1 MKTSSS
7 HLMRDAFAGV
17 ALASVSMFVAA
28 CSSSGSGAPGGGK
41 DAASDGP
48 VLPANCINSPADLIA
63 DFSVD
68 NGLAPVDGRMG
79 GFYTY
84 GDPSETSGTP
94 LAVLIPP
101 EGSTASI
108 DATVGNACSS
118 PLGSLH
124 VQATGFKIWGAAM
137 GTNFVPLMGSTKGTY
152 DATKYKG
159 VSFWAKATAPLTG
172 VQVSFPDV
180 WTDAAANPTP
190 INAAYDPCVYVAGAN
205 NNCSPYLVKFGEGR
219 TNGDGG
225 ASGDT
230 GMDAAALQFPA
241 YVNFQIDT
249 AWKRFD
255 VLFADTLQ
263 DKDNLGQGSPSLM
276 LDVAHLTS
284 MAIQVNAIHNPDS
297 TVTANDFSLWI
308 DDVNFLAK

>member
-7 HLMRDAFAGV
+7 HLLLLRDAFAGI
-17 ALASVSMFVAA
+17 AFASVSMFVAA
-28 CSSSGSGAPGGGK
+28 CSSSGSGGK
-41 DAASDGP
+41 DAGA

-68 NGLAPVDGRMG
+68 NGLAPQDGRMG

-84 GDPSETSGTP
+84 GDPSEKTGTP
-94 LAVLIPP
+94 LAVLVPA
-101 EGSTASI
+101 EGSTAPN
-108 DATVGNACSS
+108 DPTVGNVCSS

-124 VQATGFKIWGAAM
+124 VQATGFKIWGAAT
-137 GTNFVPLMGSTKGTY
+137 GTNFVPLMGTTKGTY

-159 VSFWAKATAPLTG
+159 ISFWAKATAPLTG

-190 INAAYDPCVYVAGAN
+190 LNASYDPCIYVAGAP
-205 NNCSPYLVKFGEGR
+205 NNCSPYLVKFGEGHSNR
-219 TNGDGG
+219 DGG
-225 ASGDT
+225 AS
-230 GMDAAALQFPA
+230 DAGTDAGAIEFPS
-241 YVNFQIDT
+241 YVDYQIDT
-249 AWKRFD
+249 TWKRFD
-255 VLFADTLQ
+255 VLFADTRQ

-284 MAIQVNAIHNPDS
+284 MAIQVNAIHNADS

>member
-7 HLMRDAFAGV
+7 HLLRNAFAGV
-17 ALASVSMFVAA
+17 ALASVSMLVAA
-28 CSSSGSGAPGGGK
+28 CSSSGSGGK
-41 DAASDGP
+41 DAAGDGP
-48 VLPANCINSPADLIA
+48 ALPANCINSPADLIA

-68 NGLAPVDGRMG
+68 NGLAPEDGRMG

-84 GDPSETSGTP
+84 GDDSEKTGTP
-94 LAVLIPP
+94 LAVLVPA
-101 EGSTASI
+101 EGSTAPN
-108 DATVGNACSS
+108 DPTVGNACSS

-124 VQATGFKIWGAAM
+124 VQATGFKIWGAAT
-137 GTNFVPLMGSTKGTY
+137 GTNFVPLLADGVTKGTY

-159 VSFWAKATAPLTG
+159 VSFWAMATAPLTG

-180 WTDAAANPTP
+180 WTDAAADPTP
-190 INAAYDPCVYVAGAN
+190 LNASYDPCVYVAGAN
-205 NNCSPYLVKFGEGR
+205 NNCSPYLVKFGSAGGG
-219 TNGDGG
+219 GDAGV
-225 ASGDT
+225 
-230 GMDAAALQFPA
+230 DAAAPDFPNYVA
-241 YVNFQIDT
+241 YQINT
-249 AWKRFD
+249 TWKRFD

-263 DKDNLGQGSPSLM
+263 DKDNAGQGSPSLM

-284 MAIQVNAIHNPDS
+284 MAIQVNAIHNADG

>member
-7 HLMRDAFAGV
+7 HLLLRDAFAGI
-17 ALASVSMFVAA
+17 AFASVSMFVAA
-28 CSSSGSGAPGGGK
+28 CSSSGSGGK
-41 DAASDGP
+41 DGSA
-48 VLPANCINSPADLIA
+48 LPANCINSPADLIA

-68 NGLAPVDGRMG
+68 NGLAPQDGRMG

-94 LAVLIPP
+94 LAVLIPA
-101 EGSTASI
+101 EGSTAPN
-108 DATVGNACSS
+108 DPTVGNVCSS

-124 VQATGFKIWGAAM
+124 VQATGFKIWGAAT

-152 DATKYKG
+152 DASKYKG
-159 VSFWAKATAPLTG
+159 ISFWAKATAPLTG

-190 INAAYDPCVYVAGAN
+190 LNASYDPCIYVAGAP
-205 NNCSPYLVKFGEGR
+205 NNCSPYLVKFGEGHSNR
-219 TNGDGG
+219 DGG
-225 ASGDT
+225 ASGASGDA
-230 GMDAAALQFPA
+230 GVDAAAPVIHFPK
-241 YVNFQIDT
+241 YVGYQIDT
-249 AWKRFD
+249 IWRRFD
-255 VLFADTLQ
+255 ILFADTQQ
-263 DKDNLGQGSPSLM
+263 DADNGGQGSPSLM

-284 MAIQVNAIHNPDS
+284 MAIQVNAIHNADS
-297 TVTANDFSLWI
+297 TVTPNDFSLWI

>member
-7 HLMRDAFAGV
+7 HLLRDAFAGI
-17 ALASVSMFVAA
+17 AFASVSMFVAA
-28 CSSSGSGAPGGGK
+28 CSSSGSGGGK
-41 DAASDGP
+41 DAAGDGP
-48 VLPANCINSPADLIA
+48 VLPANCINSPDDLIA

-68 NGLAPVDGRMG
+68 NGLAPKDGRMG

-94 LAVLIPP
+94 LAVLVPA
-101 EGSTASI
+101 EGSTAPNDS
-108 DATVGNACSS
+108 TVGNACSS

-124 VQATGFKIWGAAM
+124 VQATGFKIWGAAT
-137 GTNFVPLMGSTKGTY
+137 GTNFVPLTGSTKGTY

-159 VSFWAKATAPLTG
+159 ISFWAKATAPLTG

-190 INAAYDPCVYVAGAN
+190 LDPSYDPCVYVSGAN
-205 NNCSPYLVKFGEGR
+205 NNCSPYLVKFGQGQ

-225 ASGDT
+225 A
-230 GMDAAALQFPA
+230 GMDAAALDFPT
-241 YVNFQIDT
+241 YVGYQIDT
-249 AWKRFD
+249 TWKRFD
-255 VLFADTLQ
+255 VLFADTRQ
-263 DKDNLGQGSPSLM
+263 DKDNGGQGSPSLM

-284 MAIQVNAIHNPDS
+284 MAIQVNAIYNPDG
-297 TVTANDFSLWI
+297 TVTANDFSLWL
-308 DDVNFLAK
+308 DDINFLAK

>member
-7 HLMRDAFAGV
+7 HLLLLRDAFAGI
-17 ALASVSMFVAA
+17 AFASVSMFVAA
-28 CSSSGSGAPGGGK
+28 CSSSGSGGK
-41 DAASDGP
+41 DAGA

-68 NGLAPVDGRMG
+68 NGLAPQDGRMG

-84 GDPSETSGTP
+84 GDPSEKTGTP
-94 LAVLIPP
+94 LAVLVPA
-101 EGSTASI
+101 EGSTAPN
-108 DATVGNACSS
+108 DPTVGNVCSS

-124 VQATGFKIWGAAM
+124 VQATGFKIWGAAT
-137 GTNFVPLMGSTKGTY
+137 GTNFVPLMGTTKGTY
-152 DATKYKG
+152 DASKYKG
-159 VSFWAKATAPLTG
+159 ISFWAKATAPLTG

-180 WTDAAANPTP
+180 WTDAAADPTSLSDGGT
-190 INAAYDPCVYVAGAN
+190 YPCIYVAGAN
-205 NNCSPYLVKFGEGR
+205 NNCSPYLVKFGEGQ

-225 ASGDT
+225 A
-230 GMDAAALQFPA
+230 GMDAAAIDFPSYVA
-241 YVNFQIDT
+241 YQIDT
-249 AWKRFD
+249 TWKRFD

-284 MAIQVNAIHNPDS
+284 MAIQVNAIHNADS
-297 TVTANDFSLWI
+297 TVTANDFSIWI